1 MAGSGYMLE
10 AEQIRKSYGGIAA
23 LKGVDFRVRAGS
35 VHALVG
41 ENGAGKSTLV
51 KIMAGAISP
60 DAGIVRLAGQE
71 THFSSTAAA
80 VAHRVAVVS
89 QELSLFPDLDVL
101 SNLFPVRVPKLGPF
115 VARGRMWEQARPV
128 FEELGLN
135 VDPRTPVE
143 WLELEQRQLLE
154 IARALMI
161 RPRVLILDEPT
172 SALHARE
179 TERLHQVLRVLRQ
192 RDVAVVY
199 VSHILEDV
207 LNLCDEVTVLRDG
220 ERVVDAEPVASLSI
234 DEIVRAM
241 LGKKERVQAH
251 ATAYKPFV
259 SGRGSLR
266 LEHVR
271 VPGRLEDVT
280 LEAQA
285 GKIIGMAGLSGA
297 GHHEVLFVAAGALQP
312 SGGHVVLPDG
322 TELRPSL
329 RNAIQQGIALIS
341 GDRQRIGLMLDKPI
355 WDNVAQV
362 RAVALRRAG
371 IFLQAGKLR
380 ARAQSHVERLGI
392 RTPSVDQEVRYLSG
406 GNQQKVVF
414 AKWLEANPSV
424 LLLDDPTRGIDVGAR
439 EEIHDLMRKLAEMG
453 TIQLLASTDPQ
464 ELALICDRVFV
475 FYSGRVCAIL
485 EPPYLNAH
493 TILEV
498 VNTGSPP

>member
-1 MAGSGYMLE
+1 
-10 AEQIRKSYGGIAA
+10 
-23 LKGVDFRVRAGS
+23 S

-241 LGKKERVQAH
+241 LGKKERIQAH

-297 GHHEVLFVAAGALQP
+297 GHHEVLFVAAVHYG
-312 SGGHVVLPDG
+312 
-322 TELRPSL
+322 
-329 RNAIQQGIALIS
+329 
-341 GDRQRIGLMLDKPI
+341 
-355 WDNVAQV
+355 
-362 RAVALRRAG
+362 
-371 IFLQAGKLR
+371 QAGDTWCCRTGPSFVPACVMPSSK
-380 ARAQSHVERLGI
+380 ASRLFLVI
-392 RTPSVDQEVRYLSG
+392 VSG
-406 GNQQKVVF
+406 
-414 AKWLEANPSV
+414 
-424 LLLDDPTRGIDVGAR
+424 
-439 EEIHDLMRKLAEMG
+439 LA
-453 TIQLLASTDPQ
+453 
-464 ELALICDRVFV
+464 
-475 FYSGRVCAIL
+475 
-485 EPPYLNAH
+485 
-493 TILEV
+493 
-498 VNTGSPP
+498 